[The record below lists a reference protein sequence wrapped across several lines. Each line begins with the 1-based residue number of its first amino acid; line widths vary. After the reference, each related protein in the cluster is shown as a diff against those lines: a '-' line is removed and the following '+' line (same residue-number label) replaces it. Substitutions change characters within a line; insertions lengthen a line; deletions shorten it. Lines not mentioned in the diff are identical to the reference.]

1 MAGELGLSAEQITE
15 GWVYLFGRYLVIRQE
30 RIDLAEDGV
39 EYNVLKHNPAVVVG
53 TDTDAAPTFVNPN
66 LDVVY
71 SEAWIAVDATT
82 PAILEIPEVPTGRY
96 YTAQIVDEWAEIT
109 HNINER
115 NFPDHPH
122 GRYAICLAG
131 TSPEIPEGCLRVD
144 IPSAKAKLLTRVQLG
159 DDVEG
164 AVALQHQF
172 ALTST
177 GSPDVTAPVSLPD
190 FDNAHLPG
198 AWVFQQEFLDAALAP
213 ADACGRASDLQPLVR
228 QISGWLAEDPSRVT
242 ELDTA
247 VHESALPGFMHF
259 VVTFGNVTHG
269 WSSTAAYP
277 KFGDDFWFRATAN
290 FGGIWWNSSKEAVYE
305 LLHVDADGAP
315 TTGDTVYRMT
325 FTADQLP
332 SRVVDCFWSLTVYGK
347 PDYML
352 VPNPAAR
359 YNVSTRSD
367 LVFGD
372 DGSLTLAFA
381 PELPPG
387 TPDSNWLPTPAGK
400 AFTADLRLYLPR
412 DEVRSGA
419 WVPPPLRPLR

>member
-1 MAGELGLSAEQITE
+1 MSEDLGLSDEQVTE
-15 GWVYLFGRYLVIRQE
+15 AWVYLFGRYLVMRQE
-30 RIDLAEDGV
+30 AVDLAEDGID
-39 EYNVLKHNPAVVVG
+39 YNILKHNPAVVVG
-53 TDTDAAPTFVNPN
+53 SGSESAPTFVNPN

-115 NFPDHPH
+115 NYPDHPH

-131 TSPEIPEGCLRVD
+131 TSPQIPEGCLRVD

-172 ALTST
+172 LLSST
-177 GSPDVTAPVSLPD
+177 GSPDIVRPAQIPD

-198 AWVFQQEFLDAALAP
+198 AWVFDEAYLEPALAP
-213 ADACGRASDLQPLVR
+213 ADACGKAGEQQPRTR
-228 QISGWLAEDPSRVT
+228 QISAWVAEDPSRLA
-242 ELDTA
+242 ELDA
-247 VHESALPGFMHF
+247 LVHEKAIPGFMHF
-259 VVTFGNVTHG
+259 VVTFGNVTNG

-277 KFGDDFWFRATAN
+277 DFGDDFWFRATAN

-305 LLHVDADGAP
+305 LLHVDAQGAP
-315 TTGDTVYRMT
+315 TTGDRTYRMT
-325 FTADQLP
+325 FPAGQLP
-332 SRVVDCFWSLTVYGK
+332 SAVVDCFWSLTVYGK

-359 YNVSTRSD
+359 YSVSTRSE
-367 LVFGD
+367 LVLEP
-372 DGSLTLAFA
+372 DGSLVLTFSPEPPADA
-381 PELPPG
+381 PE
-387 TPDSNWLPTPAGK
+387 SNWLPTPAGK

-412 DEVRSGA
+412 DPVREGA
-419 WVPPPLRPLR
+419 WVPPALVPLD

>member
-1 MAGELGLSAEQITE
+1 MGAGPGPSAEQVTE
-15 GWVYLFGRYLVIRQE
+15 AWVYLFGRYLVIRQE
-30 RIDLAEDGV
+30 RIDLSEDGID
-39 EYNVLKHNPAVVVG
+39 YNVLKHNPAVVVG
-53 TDTDAAPTFVNPN
+53 TDAGAAPTFVNPN

-71 SEAWIAVDATT
+71 SEAWIAVDAST
-82 PAILEIPEVPTGRY
+82 PAILEIPAVPAGRY

-131 TSPEIPEGCLRVD
+131 SSPQIPEGCLRVD
-144 IPSAKAKLLTRVQLG
+144 IPSSKAKLLTRVQLG

-164 AVALQHQF
+164 AVALQHRF
-172 ALTST
+172 SLSST
-177 GSPDVTAPVSLPD
+177 GSPDVTRPVPLPA

-198 AWVFQQEFLDAALAP
+198 GWVFEQQYLDAALEP
-213 ADACGRASDLQPLVR
+213 ADACGRAAELQPLAR
-228 QISGWLAEDPSRVT
+228 RISDWLAADHAHLT
-242 ELDTA
+242 DLDT
-247 VHESALPGFMHF
+247 VVQDSAWPAFLHF

-277 KFGDDFWFRATAN
+277 NFGDDFWFRATAN

-315 TTGDTVYRMT
+315 TTGDTTYRMT
-325 FTADQLP
+325 FAADELP
-332 SRVVDCFWSLTVYGK
+332 SKVVDCFWSLTVYGK

-367 LVFGD
+367 LAFND
-372 DGSLTLAFA
+372 DGSLTLTFA
-381 PELPPG
+381 PERPTD
-387 TPDSNWLPTPAGK
+387 TPESNWLPTPAGQ

-412 DEVRSGA
+412 DEVRSGE
-419 WVPPPLRPLR
+419 WVPPALQPVP

>member
-1 MAGELGLSAEQITE
+1 M
-15 GWVYLFGRYLVIRQE
+15 RQE
-30 RIDLAEDGV
+30 GIDLAEDGID
-39 EYNVLKHNPAVVVG
+39 YNVIKHNPAVVVG
-53 TDTDAAPTFVNPN
+53 HRPGAAPTFVNPN

-82 PAILEIPEVPTGRY
+82 PAILEIPEVPAGRY

-131 TSPEIPEGCLRVD
+131 SSPEIPDGCLRVD

-159 DDVEG
+159 DDVEA
-164 AVALQHQF
+164 AVGLQHQF
-172 ALTST
+172 RSRRPVHPTCSDRRSCPTST
-177 GSPDVTAPVSLPD
+177 TRTCPAGGCSTRTTSTPRSLRRTRAVALPNCSP
-190 FDNAHLPG
+190 
-198 AWVFQQEFLDAALAP
+198 W
-213 ADACGRASDLQPLVR
+213 CGRSAPGS
-228 QISGWLAEDPSRVT
+228 AEDPTRLD
-242 ELDTA
+242 ELDA
-247 VHESALPGFMHF
+247 IIHESAVPAFMHF
-259 VVTFGNVTHG
+259 VVTFGNVTNG

-277 KFGDDFWFRATAN
+277 SFGDDFWFRATAN

-305 LLHVDADGAP
+305 LLHVDANGAP
-315 TTGDTVYRMT
+315 TTGDTTYRMT
-325 FTADQLP
+325 FAADQLP

-367 LVFGD
+367 LAFDD
-372 DGSLTLAFA
+372 DGSADAGLRPRATGRLPGEQLATHA
-381 PELPPG
+381 
-387 TPDSNWLPTPAGK
+387 WGK
-400 AFTADLRLYLPR
+400 PFTADLRLYLPR
-412 DEVRSGA
+412 DEVRNGD
-419 WVPPPLRPLR
+419 WVPPALVPAR